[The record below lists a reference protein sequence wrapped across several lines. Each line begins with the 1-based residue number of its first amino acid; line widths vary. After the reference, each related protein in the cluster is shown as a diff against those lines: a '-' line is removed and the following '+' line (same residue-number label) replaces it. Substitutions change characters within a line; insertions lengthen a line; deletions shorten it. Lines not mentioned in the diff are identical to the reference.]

1 MSPTSSQVPESL
13 LKDPWRNMR
22 TEAAAK
28 GDKGCGCRLR
38 KEHEETSRDHGN
50 TVTGIQAYIH
60 EAQGERER
68 CRVPIWEFI
77 LQMPTMTGWAG

>member
-1 MSPTSSQVPESL
+1 
-13 LKDPWRNMR
+13 MR

-60 EAQGERER
+60 EAQGEREVQSSHLGVHSPNAHDDR
-68 CRVPIWEFI
+68 
-77 LQMPTMTGWAG
+77 LGWVNTESPRFSPGSPRGY